1 MENKW
6 KDHTNMVSKIGNAI
20 FEYHSFCK
28 KNFSWTTSEEITK
41 EIEEITKSY
50 LEYIKTME
58 NVAKL

>member
-1 MENKW
+1 MENTW
-6 KDHTNMVSKIGNAI
+6 KDHTKVVSKIGNAI

-28 KNFSWTTSEEITK
+28 KNFSFFTSEEIIK

-58 NVAKL
+58 DIAKL

>member
-1 MENKW
+1 MENTW
-6 KDHTNMVSKIGNAI
+6 KDHTKVISKIGNAI
-20 FEYHSFCK
+20 FEYHSCCK
-28 KNFSWTTSEEITK
+28 KNFNWSTTEEITK

>member
-1 MENKW
+1 
-6 KDHTNMVSKIGNAI
+6 MVSKIGNAI

-28 KNFSWTTSEEITK
+28 KNFSFFTSEEIIK

-58 NVAKL
+58 DIAKL